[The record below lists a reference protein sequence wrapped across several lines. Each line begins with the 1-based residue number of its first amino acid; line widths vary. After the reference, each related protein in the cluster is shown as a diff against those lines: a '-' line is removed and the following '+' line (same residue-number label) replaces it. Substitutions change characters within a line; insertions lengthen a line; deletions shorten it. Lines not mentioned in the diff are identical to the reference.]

1 MFSSRRFSPY
11 SSVPWEN
18 TSILFIPSSSSIV
31 LRIHSANGLLQALPV
46 QTKQTVYFCFMIILV
61 MWLFF
66 YFQSGNFVLAVFAY
80 MPSVTP
86 CTFIDRKMYSVFLSH
101 CFRSLF
107 CNMLWWICHLGLA
120 APSGNMAV
128 FAEYAKSIVRD
139 ENVSPCAL
147 SRQLIPYSQ
156 HNVFC
161 IHSLSFYL
169 VMIIGR
175 EK

>member
-1 MFSSRRFSPY
+1 MFSSRWFSPQ
-11 SSVPWEN
+11 SSVPREN
-18 TSILFIPSSSSIV
+18 TSILFIPSSSNIV
-31 LRIHSANGLLQALPV
+31 LRTHSANGLLQALPV
-46 QTKQTVYFCFMIILV
+46 QTKQTIYFCFMIILV

-66 YFQSGNFVLAVFAY
+66 YFQSRNFVLAVFAY

-86 CTFIDRKMYSVFLSH
+86 CTFINRKMYSVLLSH

-107 CNMLWWICHLGLA
+107 CNMLWWICYLRLA

-147 SRQLIPYSQ
+147 SRKLIKYSQ
-156 HNVFC
+156 YNVYCFHNPQLC
-161 IHSLSFYL
+161 YT
-169 VMIIGR
+169 
-175 EK
+175 